1 MKRYS
6 KLIVIPVVIIV
17 VCLYLIGINIISRVD
32 KIDDA
37 EISSVY
43 SDYKTEQQENEELEA
58 ITDKININTA
68 TESELMLI
76 DGIGEVRAKSIIAA
90 RDELGGFDSTEQLR
104 EIKEIGDKLYEKIK
118 DYITV
123 D

>member
-6 KLIVIPVVIIV
+6 KLIVIPVVIIILCV
-17 VCLYLIGINIISRVD
+17 YMIGINVINRFD
-32 KIDDA
+32 KVEDA

-43 SDYKTEQQENEELEA
+43 SSYKTEQQENEELEA
-58 ITDKININTA
+58 VPDKININTA

-90 RDELGGFDSTEQLR
+90 RDELGGFDTTEQLR
-104 EIKEIGDKLYEKIK
+104 EIKDIGDKLYEKIK
-118 DYITV
+118 NYVTV

>member
-17 VCLYLIGINIISRVD
+17 LCIYLIGINVINRFD
-32 KIDDA
+32 KVEDA

-43 SDYKTEQQENEELEA
+43 SDYKTEQQENEEIEA
-58 ITDKININTA
+58 ISDKININTA

-76 DGIGEVRAKSIIAA
+76 DGIGEVRAKSIITA
-90 RDELGGFDSTEQLR
+90 RDKLGGFDSTEQLK

-118 DYITV
+118 NYITV